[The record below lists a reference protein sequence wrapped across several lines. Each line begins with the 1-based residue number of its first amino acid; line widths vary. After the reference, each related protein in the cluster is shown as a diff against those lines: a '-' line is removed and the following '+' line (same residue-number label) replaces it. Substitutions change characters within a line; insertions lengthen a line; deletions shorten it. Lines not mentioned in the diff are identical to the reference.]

1 MQNESVSKG
10 LRRSNVATPSFR
22 RRVAATALALVA
34 GGCSFA
40 SFPTLGQIELHTTG
54 SGEGMVWVT
63 RTIPGGCD
71 GGGGTDPCV
80 LQSGCGGG
88 GEDAYLCGMAYDPGY
103 PVTLAATAAPGSSFG
118 GWTMTVT
125 PPQGAA
131 TAMPLDE
138 AATKQLTPQ
147 SPEKLY
153 VVVDFAL
160 ADAGL
165 D

>member
-1 MQNESVSKG
+1 MQNESVSKR
-10 LRRSNVATPSFR
+10 LRRSNMATPSFR
-22 RRVAATALALVA
+22 RRVAAAALVLVA
-34 GGCSFA
+34 GGCSVA

-54 SGEGMVWVT
+54 TGGGTVNVT
-63 RTIPGGCD
+63 RTLPGGCD

-80 LQSGCGGG
+80 LQSGCTGG
-88 GEDAYLCGMAYDPGY
+88 GEDAYLCGMGYDPGF
-103 PVTLAATAAPGSSFG
+103 PVTFAATAAQGASFG

-125 PPQGAA
+125 PPQGVA
-131 TAMPLDE
+131 TAMPLDV

-153 VVVDFAL
+153 VLVDFAL